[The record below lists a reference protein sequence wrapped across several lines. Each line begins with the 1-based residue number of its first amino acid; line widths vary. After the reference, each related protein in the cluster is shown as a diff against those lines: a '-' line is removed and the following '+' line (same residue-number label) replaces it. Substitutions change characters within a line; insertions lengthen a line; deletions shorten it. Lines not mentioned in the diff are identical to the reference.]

1 MPLKKGLPL
10 KQWREGLERT
20 PWGSSSRMYNV
31 NSIPFHPFFKKKK
44 LSLDGKHHL
53 VNSNT
58 VVQLCRVVQST

>member
-31 NSIPFHPFFKKKK
+31 NSIPFHPFFKKEKVEF
-44 LSLDGKHHL
+44 GW
-53 VNSNT
+53 
-58 VVQLCRVVQST
+58 